1 MINYLDLQDTIAAVA
16 TASGLGAIAVIRI
29 SGTEAIDIAARLFKG
44 KNLLKVASHTAH
56 LGYICDENGRPVDQ
70 VLVTVFVGP
79 NSYTR
84 EHVVEISCHGSPY
97 IQQQLMEL
105 FMRNG
110 ARMARQGE
118 FTLRAFLNGQ
128 LDLAQAEAVADL
140 ISSDSTASHELAM
153 KQIRGGFSN
162 EIKKLREELIHFASL
177 IELELDFGEEDVEF
191 ANRKDLQELVERI
204 LGIIR
209 KLMDSFQ
216 LGNVLKNG
224 VSTVIAGR
232 PNAGKSTLLNTLL
245 NEERAIV
252 SEIAGTT
259 RDTIEENLNINGVL
273 FRLIDTAGIREAGDQ
288 IEAIGVQKTFEK
300 IAQSTILVYVY
311 DVIRT
316 SPDEVEKDLS
326 QLRKDGL
333 AILVIANKIDEL
345 QEQNPLIADKI
356 AMEIPKS
363 HFQISAK
370 YKDNIDAFKKA
381 LYDLVLD
388 GNISTESTVV
398 TNLRHYQALNGAYES
413 LNSVLNGLSVNITG
427 DFLAMDIR
435 HALRYL
441 GEITGTVDV
450 EDLLENIFSKFCIGK

>member
-1 MINYLDLQDTIAAVA
+1 
-16 TASGLGAIAVIRI
+16 
-29 SGTEAIDIAARLFKG
+29 
-44 KNLLKVASHTAH
+44 
-56 LGYICDENGRPVDQ
+56 
-70 VLVTVFVGP
+70 
-79 NSYTR
+79 
-84 EHVVEISCHGSPY
+84 
-97 IQQQLMEL
+97 
-105 FMRNG
+105 
-110 ARMARQGE
+110 MARQGE

-140 ISSDSTASHELAM
+140 ISSDSAASHELAM

-191 ANRKDLQELVERI
+191 VNRKDLQELVERI

-316 SPDEVEKDLS
+316 SPEEVEKDLS

-356 AMEIPKS
+356 EMEIPQS

-370 YKDNIDAFKKA
+370 YKDNIDTFKKA

-435 HALRYL
+435 HSLRYL

>member
-1 MINYLDLQDTIAAVA
+1 MYNYLNLKDTILAQA
-16 TASGLGAIAVIRI
+16 TASGTAAISVIRI
-29 SGTEAIDIAARLFKG
+29 SGEDAIAMVAAVFSG
-44 KNLLKVASHTAH
+44 KDLRAVPTHTVH
-56 LGYICDENGRPVDQ
+56 LGYIRDEAGQSIDQ
-70 VLVTVFVGP
+70 VLATVFIGP

-84 EHVVEISCHGSPY
+84 ENVVEISCHGSPY
-97 IQQQLMEL
+97 IVQKLMEL
-105 FMRNG
+105 FLRNG
-110 ARMARQGE
+110 ARLARQGE

-140 ISSDSTASHELAM
+140 IASDSDASHELAM

-162 EIKKLREELIHFASL
+162 EIKKLREELINFASL

-191 ANRKDLQELVERI
+191 ANRKDLEALITRI
-204 LGIIR
+204 LGII
-209 KLMDSFQ
+209 KQLMDSFR

-259 RDTIEENLNINGVL
+259 RDTIEETLNINGVL
-273 FRLIDTAGIREAGDQ
+273 FRLIDTAGIREASDQ

-300 IAQSTILVYVY
+300 IAESTILVYVY
-311 DVIRT
+311 DA
-316 SPDEVEKDLS
+316 LNCS
-326 QLRKDGL
+326 QEELRKDLAQLSKEGL
-333 AILVIANKIDEL
+333 AVLVLANKTDALNEKQKAAITAE
-345 QEQNPLIADKI
+345 
-356 AMEIPKS
+356 
-363 HFQISAK
+363 HYQISAK
-370 YKDNIDAFKKA
+370 FRDNIDAFKDA
-381 LYDLVLD
+381 LYKLVLE
-388 GNISTESTVV
+388 GNISSENTVV

-413 LNSVLNGLSVNITG
+413 LSSVLNGLSLHITG

-441 GEITGTVDV
+441 GEITGQVDV

>member
-1 MINYLDLQDTIAAVA
+1 MYNYLNLKDTILAQA
-16 TASGLGAIAVIRI
+16 TASGMAAISVIRI
-29 SGTEAIDIAARLFKG
+29 SGEDAIAMVAAVFNG
-44 KNLLKVASHTAH
+44 KDLRSVPTHTVH
-56 LGYICDENGRPVDQ
+56 LGYIRDEAGQSIDQ
-70 VLVTVFVGP
+70 VLATVFIGP

-84 EHVVEISCHGSPY
+84 ENVVEISCHGSPY
-97 IQQQLMEL
+97 IVQKLMEL
-105 FMRNG
+105 FLRNG
-110 ARMARQGE
+110 ARLAQQGE

-140 ISSDSTASHELAM
+140 IASDSDTSHELAM
-153 KQIRGGFSN
+153 KNIRGGFSN
-162 EIKKLREELIHFASL
+162 EIKKLREELINFASL

-191 ANRKDLQELVERI
+191 ANRKDLEALITRI
-204 LGIIR
+204 LGII
-209 KLMDSFQ
+209 KQLMDSFR

-259 RDTIEENLNINGVL
+259 RDTIEETLNINGVL
-273 FRLIDTAGIREAGDQ
+273 FRLIDTAGIREASDQ

-300 IAQSTILVYVY
+300 IAESTILVYAY
-311 DVIRT
+311 DAVAT
-316 SPDEVEKDLS
+316 SQEEVQKDLD
-326 QLRKDGL
+326 QLRKDDMAVL
-333 AILVIANKIDEL
+333 ALANKIDALPEP
-345 QEQNPLIADKI
+345 EKALISL
-356 AMEIPKS
+356 S
-363 HFQISAK
+363 HYQISAK
-370 YKDNIDAFKKA
+370 FRENIETFKQA
-381 LYDLVLD
+381 LYNLVLD
-388 GNISTESTVV
+388 GNISTENTVV

-413 LNSVLNGLSVNITG
+413 LSSVLNGLSLHITG

-441 GEITGTVDV
+441 GEITGQVDV

>member
-1 MINYLDLQDTIAAVA
+1 MYNYLNLKDTILAQA
-16 TASGLGAIAVIRI
+16 TASGTAAISVIRI
-29 SGTEAIDIAARLFKG
+29 SGEDAIAMLAAFFSG
-44 KNLLKVASHTAH
+44 KDLRTVPTHTVH
-56 LGYICDENGRPVDQ
+56 LGYIRDEAGQSIDQ
-70 VLVTVFVGP
+70 VLATVFIGP

-84 EHVVEISCHGSPY
+84 ENVVEISCHGSPY
-97 IQQQLMEL
+97 IVQKLMEL
-105 FMRNG
+105 FLRNG
-110 ARMARQGE
+110 ARLARQGE

-140 ISSDSTASHELAM
+140 IASDSDASHELAM

-162 EIKKLREELIHFASL
+162 EIKKLREELINFASL

-191 ANRKDLQELVERI
+191 ANRKDLEALITRI
-204 LGIIR
+204 LGII
-209 KLMDSFQ
+209 KQLMDSFR

-259 RDTIEENLNINGVL
+259 RDTIEETLNINGVL

-300 IAQSTILVYVY
+300 IAESTILVYVY
-311 DVIRT
+311 DVLST
-316 SPDEVEKDLS
+316 SQEEVQKDLA
-326 QLRKDGL
+326 QLSKDGL
-333 AILVIANKIDEL
+333 TVLVLANKTDTLNEN
-345 QEQNPLIADKI
+345 QKALIPA
-356 AMEIPKS
+356 E
-363 HFQISAK
+363 HYQISAK
-370 YKDNIDAFKKA
+370 FRDNIDAFKEA
-381 LYDLVLD
+381 LYKLVLE
-388 GNISTESTVV
+388 GNISSENTVV

-413 LNSVLNGLSVNITG
+413 LHSVLNGLSLHITG

-441 GEITGTVDV
+441 GEITGQVDV

>member
-1 MINYLDLQDTIAAVA
+1 MYNYLNLKDTILAQA
-16 TASGLGAIAVIRI
+16 TASGTAAISVIRI
-29 SGTEAIDIAARLFKG
+29 SGEDAIAMLASFFSG
-44 KNLLKVASHTAH
+44 KDLRTVPTHTVH
-56 LGYICDENGRPVDQ
+56 LGYIRDEAGQSIDQ
-70 VLVTVFVGP
+70 VLATVFIGP

-84 EHVVEISCHGSPY
+84 ENVVEISCHGSPY
-97 IQQQLMEL
+97 IVQKLMEL
-105 FMRNG
+105 FLRNG
-110 ARMARQGE
+110 ARLARQGE

-140 ISSDSTASHELAM
+140 IASDSDASHELAM

-162 EIKKLREELIHFASL
+162 EINKLREELINFASL

-191 ANRKDLQELVERI
+191 ANRKDLEALITRI
-204 LGIIR
+204 LGII
-209 KLMDSFQ
+209 KQLMDSFR

-259 RDTIEENLNINGVL
+259 RDTIEETLNINGVL

-300 IAQSTILVYVY
+300 IAESTILVYVY
-311 DVIRT
+311 DVLST
-316 SPDEVEKDLS
+316 SQEEVQKDLA
-326 QLRKDGL
+326 QLSKDGL
-333 AILVIANKIDEL
+333 TVLVLANKTDALNEN
-345 QEQNPLIADKI
+345 QKALIPA
-356 AMEIPKS
+356 E
-363 HFQISAK
+363 HYQISAK
-370 YKDNIDAFKKA
+370 FRDNIDAFKEA
-381 LYDLVLD
+381 LYKLVLD
-388 GNISTESTVV
+388 GNINSENTVV

-413 LNSVLNGLSVNITG
+413 LSSVLNGLSLHITG

-441 GEITGTVDV
+441 GEITGQVDV